1 MINKLSQIQSAKISN
16 SIPAMINSSLP
27 VIIKVLEQTR
37 FNRYNIKFGTKTIS
51 TTSYKDL
58 EVGSEY
64 YANIGSQSGG
74 MISINSLIKREII
87 KPVLDDGINLIEMV
101 ANSQDLSWL
110 IPYIK
115 SKMANSI
122 SKDEFSI
129 YADMIMALNENIL
142 HIPFYYDNR
151 SALIQIRLDKN
162 PKIYLIFSLFAP
174 VIISIKDGKIRLV
187 SSSYASLSK
196 ALADELKC
204 EFEIKSVS
212 PLWQKTVIKAII

>member
-16 SIPAMINSSLP
+16 SIPMMINSSLP

-74 MISINSLIKREII
+74 MININSLIKREII

-101 ANSQDLSWL
+101 ADSQDLSWL

-151 SALIQIRLDKN
+151 SALMQIRLDKN

-174 VIISIKDGKIRLV
+174 IIISIKDGKIRLV

>member
-1 MINKLSQIQSAKISN
+1 MINRVNQIQSAKIAN
-16 SIPAMINSSLP
+16 NIPTMINSSLP

-51 TTSYKDL
+51 TTSYTDL

-74 MISINSLIKREII
+74 VISINSLTKRSII
-87 KPVLDDGINLIEMV
+87 EPVLDGGANLIEMV
-101 ANSQDLSWL
+101 ANSQNLSWL
-110 IPYIK
+110 ISHIK
-115 SKMANSI
+115 NKMANPV

-151 SALIQIRLDKN
+151 SALLQIQLNKN
-162 PKIYLIFSLFAP
+162 PKIYILFSIFAP
-174 VIISIKDGKIRLV
+174 LIISIKDGKFNLI
-187 SSSYASLSK
+187 SSQYPSLGK
-196 ALADELKC
+196 ALASELKC
-204 EFEIKSVS
+204 EFEIKAVA
-212 PLWQKTVIKAII
+212 PLWQKATIKATI

>member
-1 MINKLSQIQSAKISN
+1 MINRVNQIQSAKIAN
-16 SIPAMINSSLP
+16 NIPTMINSSLP

-51 TTSYKDL
+51 TTSYTDL

-74 MISINSLIKREII
+74 VISINSLTKRSII
-87 KPVLDDGINLIEMV
+87 EPVLDGGANLIEMV
-101 ANSQDLSWL
+101 ANSQNLSWL
-110 IPYIK
+110 ISHIK
-115 SKMANSI
+115 NKMANPV

-151 SALIQIRLDKN
+151 SALLQIQLNKN
-162 PKIYLIFSLFAP
+162 PKIYLLFSIFAP
-174 VIISIKDGKIRLV
+174 LIISIKDGKFNLI
-187 SSSYASLSK
+187 SSQYPSLGK
-196 ALADELKC
+196 ALASELKC
-204 EFEIKSVS
+204 EFEIKAVA
-212 PLWQKTVIKAII
+212 PLWQKATIKATI

>member
-1 MINKLSQIQSAKISN
+1 MINKLSKIQSAKISN
-16 SIPAMINSSLP
+16 SIPTMINSSLP

-74 MISINSLIKREII
+74 MISINSLTKREII

-101 ANSQDLSWL
+101 ASSQDLSWL
-110 IPYIK
+110 ISYIK

-174 VIISIKDGKIRLV
+174 IIISIKDGKIRLV
-187 SSSYASLSK
+187 SSPYASFSK

>member
-16 SIPAMINSSLP
+16 SIPTMINSSLP

-101 ANSQDLSWL
+101 ASSQDLSWL

-151 SALIQIRLDKN
+151 SALMQIRLDKN

-174 VIISIKDGKIRLV
+174 IIISIKDGKIRLV
-187 SSSYASLSK
+187 SSSYVSLSK

>member
-1 MINKLSQIQSAKISN
+1 MINRVNQIQSAKISN
-16 SIPAMINSSLP
+16 NIPAMINSSLP

-51 TTSYKDL
+51 TTSYKELD
-58 EVGSEY
+58 VGSEY

-74 MISINSLIKREII
+74 VISINSLTKRELIE
-87 KPVLDDGINLIEMV
+87 PVLADGVSLIEMV
-101 ANSQDLSWL
+101 ANSKDLSWL
-110 IPYIK
+110 IPYVK
-115 SKMANSI
+115 TKMSNSL

-151 SALIQIRLDKN
+151 SALIQISLNKN

-174 VIISIKDGKIRLV
+174 VIISIKDGK
-187 SSSYASLSK
+187 
-196 ALADELKC
+196 
-204 EFEIKSVS
+204 F
-212 PLWQKTVIKAII
+212 

>member
-1 MINKLSQIQSAKISN
+1 MVNKLSKIQSAQISN
-16 SIPAMINSSLP
+16 NIPTIINSSLP

-74 MISINSLIKREII
+74 MISINSLTKREII
-87 KPVLDDGINLIEMV
+87 KPVLDDGVALIEMV
-101 ANSQDLSWL
+101 ASSQNLSWL

-115 SKMANSI
+115 SKMANPI

-151 SALIQIRLDKN
+151 SALIQILLGKN
-162 PKIYLIFSLFAP
+162 PQIYLIFSLFAP
-174 VIISIKDGKIRLV
+174 MIISIKDGKIRLV
-187 SSSYASLSK
+187 SSPYVSLSK
-196 ALADELKC
+196 ALADELGC
-204 EFEIKSVS
+204 EFEIKQVS
-212 PLWQKTVIKAII
+212 PLWQKTVIKATI

>member
-1 MINKLSQIQSAKISN
+1 MINRVNQIQSAKISN
-16 SIPAMINSSLP
+16 NIPAMINSSLP

-58 EVGSEY
+58 DVGSEY

-74 MISINSLIKREII
+74 VISINSLTKREII
-87 KPVLDDGINLIEMV
+87 EPVLADGVSLIEMV
-101 ANSQDLSWL
+101 ANSKDLSWL

-115 SKMANSI
+115 TKMSNSL

-151 SALIQIRLDKN
+151 SALIQISLNKN

-174 VIISIKDGKIRLV
+174 VIISIKDGKFNLI
-187 SSSYASLSK
+187 SSQYPSLSK
-196 ALADELKC
+196 ALASELKC
-204 EFEIKSVS
+204 EFEIKNIS
-212 PLWQKTVIKAII
+212 PLWQKATIKATI

>member
-1 MINKLSQIQSAKISN
+1 MINKLSKIQSAKISN
-16 SIPAMINSSLP
+16 SIPTMINSSLP

-101 ANSQDLSWL
+101 ASSQDLSWL

-129 YADMIMALNENIL
+129 YADMIMALNENIF

-151 SALIQIRLDKN
+151 SALIQILLGKN

-174 VIISIKDGKIRLV
+174 IIISIKDGKIRLV
-187 SSSYASLSK
+187 SSPYASLSK

>member
-1 MINKLSQIQSAKISN
+1 MINRLSKIQSAKISN
-16 SIPAMINSSLP
+16 NAPAMINSTLP
-27 VIIKVLEQTR
+27 VIIRVMEQTR

-51 TTSYKDL
+51 TTSYKEL

-74 MISINSLIKREII
+74 VISINSLTKRQVIE
-87 KPVLDDGINLIEMV
+87 PVLDDGATLIEMIATS
-101 ANSQDLSWL
+101 ANLSWL
-110 IPYIK
+110 ITHIK
-115 SKMANSI
+115 HQMASCA
-122 SKDEFSI
+122 KDDFGI

-151 SALIQIRLDKN
+151 TALIQIWLGKN

-174 VIISIKDGKIRLV
+174 VLIHINGGKFSLV
-187 SSSYASLSK
+187 SSPYGNLSK

-204 EFEIKSVS
+204 DFEIKAIS
-212 PLWQKTVIKAII
+212 PLWQKATIKATI

>member
-16 SIPAMINSSLP
+16 SIPTMINSSLP

-87 KPVLDDGINLIEMV
+87 KPVLDDGINLIEMI

-151 SALIQIRLDKN
+151 SALMQIRLDKN

-174 VIISIKDGKIRLV
+174 IIISIKDGKIRLV
-187 SSSYASLSK
+187 SSSYVSLSK

>member
-1 MINKLSQIQSAKISN
+1 MINKLSKIQSAKISN
-16 SIPAMINSSLP
+16 SIPTMINSSLP

-74 MISINSLIKREII
+74 MININSLIKREII
-87 KPVLDDGINLIEMV
+87 KPVLDDGINLIEMI

-151 SALIQIRLDKN
+151 SALMQIRLDKN

-174 VIISIKDGKIRLV
+174 ITISIKDGKIRLV
-187 SSSYASLSK
+187 SSLYASLSK

>member
-16 SIPAMINSSLP
+16 SIPTMINSSLP

-101 ANSQDLSWL
+101 ASSQDLSWL

-142 HIPFYYDNR
+142 HIPFYYDNH
-151 SALIQIRLDKN
+151 SALMQIRLDKN

-174 VIISIKDGKIRLV
+174 IIISIKDGKIRLV

>member
-74 MISINSLIKREII
+74 MISINSLTKREII

-101 ANSQDLSWL
+101 ANSQNLSWL

-122 SKDEFSI
+122 SKDKFSI

-151 SALIQIRLDKN
+151 SALMQIRLDKN

-174 VIISIKDGKIRLV
+174 IIISIKDGKIRLV
-187 SSSYASLSK
+187 SSSYVSLSK